1 MKEITFPT
9 MVFIIVKILETK
21 LYTCGLIDTGSEIT
35 IFKSFLL
42 KEWENTKISIK
53 GVTGEKEKITK
64 QKENVE
70 IMIQNKIVKI
80 GKVYQYNNIECD
92 IILGN
97 DFLQQFSIYQ
107 QTIYTIILKT
117 PCDHWIRVP
126 RILKPFKINYDKKAR
141 KWRTEKINTS
151 ITYKI
156 TVQDTCKN
164 LKENFSNNP

>member
-80 GKVYQYNNIECD
+80 GKVYQYCD
-92 IILGN
+92 A
-97 DFLQQFSIYQ
+97 
-107 QTIYTIILKT
+107 
-117 PCDHWIRVP
+117 P
-126 RILKPFKINYDKKAR
+126 
-141 KWRTEKINTS
+141 
-151 ITYKI
+151 
-156 TVQDTCKN
+156 
-164 LKENFSNNP
+164 NPGVR

>member
-1 MKEITFPT
+1 M
-9 MVFIIVKILETK
+9 
-21 LYTCGLIDTGSEIT
+21 
-35 IFKSFLL
+35 
-42 KEWENTKISIK
+42 
-53 GVTGEKEKITK
+53 TGEKEKITK

-70 IMIQNKIVKI
+70 IMIQNKIIKI

-126 RILKPFKINYDKKAR
+126 RILKPFKINYDKKSQKMENR
-141 KWRTEKINTS
+141 KNKYIN
-151 ITYKI
+151 
-156 TVQDTCKN
+156 N
-164 LKENFSNNP
+164 L

>member
-42 KEWENTKISIK
+42 KEWENTNISIK
-53 GVTGEKEKITK
+53 GVTRNKEKITK

-70 IMIQNKIVKI
+70 IMIHNKIVTI

-117 PCDHWIRVP
+117 PCDHWIRIP
-126 RILKPFKINYDKKAR
+126 RILKPFRINYDKKSQKMENR
-141 KWRTEKINTS
+141 KNKYI
-151 ITYKI
+151 Y
-156 TVQDTCKN
+156 N
-164 LKENFSNNP
+164 L

>member
-9 MVFIIVKILETK
+9 MIFIIVKILETK
-21 LYTCGLIDTGSEIT
+21 LYTCGLVDTISEIA
-35 IFKSFLL
+35 IVKNFLL

-53 GVTGEKEKITK
+53 GVIGNKEKITR

-70 IMIQNKIVKI
+70 IMIKNKIVKI

-117 PCDHWIRVP
+117 PCDHWIRAP
-126 RILKPFKINYDKKAR
+126 RILKPSRINYD
-141 KWRTEKINTS
+141 
-151 ITYKI
+151 
-156 TVQDTCKN
+156 
-164 LKENFSNNP
+164 